1 MRALLK
7 EGAEDGD
14 GNEGDATSGQESG
27 ADSGDESP
35 SKKARIEMLRDME
48 KRRKEAAR
56 KLSGKSSSE
65 DGEVNKGY
73 MDASF
78 VLGTSVI
85 VERFFSQCKLVL
97 SDRRASLTP
106 WMFECIMFL
115 KVNKDYWGI
124 EDTAIA
130 IKRCEGQQVDAR
142 EQRDFNE
149 HPEAALNPEM

>member
-65 DGEVNKGY
+65 DGEVNKGCTIR
-73 MDASF
+73 
-78 VLGTSVI
+78 V
-85 VERFFSQCKLVL
+85 CNH
-97 SDRRASLTP
+97 P
-106 WMFECIMFL
+106 P
-115 KVNKDYWGI
+115 
-124 EDTAIA
+124 
-130 IKRCEGQQVDAR
+130 KRILDGHGNGNQ
-142 EQRDFNE
+142 
-149 HPEAALNPEM
+149 AL